1 MPKLHALWPPSAP
14 ASRALPVPRHAS
26 PAPGSPWEVLTSAS
40 PPPQRPRRTPPTK
53 TPPSSDSS
61 AHPLTKAHPSSCP
74 EPSGRTSSAVSCDVS
89 PTYTTTVLNGDW
101 LNVDSVTEGPQD
113 TLRSVCSAR
122 QRAIHPGPG
131 GFRLQLPHQPHTVFA
146 TTHSFIPR
154 TCQAWA
160 EGEPMPPPRDLEAQL
175 PPARGEAT
183 SPPRPPATAAARLVG
198 RRGGGNTGSAF

>member
-1 MPKLHALWPPSAP
+1 MAH
-14 ASRALPVPRHAS
+14 
-26 PAPGSPWEVLTSAS
+26 
-40 PPPQRPRRTPPTK
+40 PPTK
-53 TPPSSDSS
+53 APPRSDAT
-61 AHPLTKAHPSSCP
+61 AHPSTKAHPSSCP
-74 EPSGRTSSAVSCDVS
+74 ESSGRTSSAVSCDVS

-131 GFRLQLPHQPHTVFA
+131 GFLLQLPHQPHTVFA
-146 TTHSFIPR
+146 TTHSIPR

-175 PPARGEAT
+175 PPARGETT
-183 SPPRPPATAAARLVG
+183 SPSRPPATGAARLVG
-198 RRGGGNTGSAF
+198 RREGGHRLCLLNGHSWKLLCRPVREQPVPTETPTSRLLPVPTKRCWLAY